1 MSDTRSRKLEH
12 VKVVLG
18 KDVQFK
24 TKTPMFSDVELIP
37 RKAKVKKADTAAKF
51 LGKKISAPIFV
62 SGMTGGHEKLAKIN
76 MDIGEACSELGLPM
90 GVGSQRAMIEKPELG
105 FTFDV
110 KKEHKDLILL
120 ANIGAS
126 HTTKYSLDRIE
137 KMLDDVQANAL
148 CIHTNPGQEAAQE
161 GGDIEF
167 RGVPRAIADIAANL
181 SRKVIVKEVGNG
193 ISKEVAQ
200 RLSKTKVCGIDTGGS
215 GGTNWIAI
223 ELYRASGPRSVDI
236 FREWG
241 MPTAQSLVEVRS
253 AFKGMVT
260 ATGGIRT
267 AKDIAK
273 AVALGA
279 DACGL
284 AYPVLQAQ
292 NREGAKGVERYL
304 RHLTADLEEEM
315 LRLNCASID
324 ELRTVGY
331 SINGQLRNILSQRV
345 DKKLLSRD
353 G

>member
-37 RKAKVKKADTAAKF
+37 RKASAKSADTSTKF
-51 LGKKISAPIFV
+51 LGRKISAPIFV

-76 MDIGEACSELGLPM
+76 MDIGEACSEVNLPM

-110 KKEHKDLILL
+110 KKEHKDVILL

-126 HTTKYSLDRIE
+126 HTTKYSMERIE
-137 KMLDDVQANAL
+137 KMLDDVQADAL

-161 GGDIEF
+161 GGDIAF
-167 RGVPRAIADIAANL
+167 RGVFDAIADIAARL

-200 RLSKTKVCGIDTGGS
+200 RLSKTKVYGIDTGGA

-260 ATGGIRT
+260 STGGIRT
-267 AKDIAK
+267 GKDIAR

-292 NREGAKGVERYL
+292 HREGANGVKKYL
-304 RHLTADLEEEM
+304 EHLTADLRDEM
-315 LRLNCASID
+315 LRLNCSNIE

-331 SINGQLRNILSQRV
+331 SINGELRKILAQRV
-345 DKKLLSRD
+345 APGLLSRK
-353 G
+353 